1 MNHGRRDSRS
11 YASGGHNSLGDL
23 VYQVGLIL
31 VLIIM
36 LSGCAPKVLESPT
49 EVESVQVGALKIDLF
64 DSKLRVS
71 HPRCAVPLPSVREEV
86 IVNLK
91 VLQCSDIFEGK
102 DND

>member
-1 MNHGRRDSRS
+1 MDHGRRDSRS
-11 YASGGHNSLGDL
+11 YASGGRNCLGNL
-23 VYQVGLIL
+23 VYQMGLIL
-31 VLIIM
+31 AFLIV
-36 LSGCAPKVLESPT
+36 LSGCAPKVLQSPT

-91 VLQCSDIFEGK
+91 VLECFDILEGK
-102 DND
+102 ER